1 MKNVEFYEV
10 TDVKKTDLTHFKTG
24 SVLKEDGKDELYFLV
39 DNELYV
45 LNSKLPSLSTYVKKK
60 DVEKMIDEKVKEALN
75 NGK

>member
-1 MKNVEFYEV
+1 MKNVEFYNV
-10 TDVKKTDLTHFKTG
+10 TDVKKTDLTYFKTG
-24 SVLKEDGKDELYFLV
+24 SILKEDGKDELYFLV

>member
-1 MKNVEFYEV
+1 MKNVEFYKV
-10 TDVKKTDLTHFKTG
+10 TDIKKTDLTHFSNG
-24 SVLKEDGKDELYFLV
+24 VILKEDGKDELYFLV

-45 LNSKLPSLSTYVKKK
+45 LNSKLPSISTYVKKK

>member
-1 MKNVEFYEV
+1 MKNVEFYNV
-10 TDVKKTDLTHFKTG
+10 TDVKKTDLTYFKTG
-24 SVLKEDGKDELYFLV
+24 SILKEDGKDELYFLV

-60 DVEKMIDEKVKEALN
+60 DVEKMINEKVKEALN

>member
-1 MKNVEFYEV
+1 MKNVEFYNV

-24 SVLKEDGKDELYFLV
+24 SVLKEDGKD
-39 DNELYV
+39 ELYV

>member
-1 MKNVEFYEV
+1 MKNVEFYNV
-10 TDVKKTDLTHFKTG
+10 TDVKKTDLTYFKTG
-24 SVLKEDGKDELYFLV
+24 SILKEDGKDELYFLV

-60 DVEKMIDEKVKEALN
+60 DVEKMIDEKIKEALN